1 MPEID
6 WKREFEVMG
15 AKGVRGALI
24 TNRWDDQKGAA
35 AREWLERND
44 AAQWQATRRE
54 TADAGERKSSLD
66 AFRRYRWVY
75 YIAGGA
81 FGLLG
86 LAQMLKF

>member
-6 WKREFEVMG
+6 WKREFEAIG

-24 TNRWDDQKGAA
+24 ANRWDDQKRSA
-35 AREWLERND
+35 AREWLERGD
-44 AAQWQATRRE
+44 AAQWQATR
-54 TADAGERKSSLD
+54 AGVAVAGEAKSSLD

-86 LAQMLKF
+86 LAQMIKF